1 MDNDSI
7 IDTNDFVQMA
17 CEFPVRTGIFTFSL
31 PAFAAF
37 QLLNGLVNGGS
48 LAVIAGFAVVATICS
63 ILLAQY
69 QVAAYRR
76 ERIARHWPEP

>member
-1 MDNDSI
+1 MDT
-7 IDTNDFVQMA
+7 DTILDTTDFVRMA
-17 CEFPVRTGIFTFSL
+17 RDFPLRTGLFTFSL

-37 QLLNGLVNGGS
+37 QLFNGFVNGGS
-48 LAVIAGFAVVATICS
+48 LTVIAGFAVVATICS

-76 ERIARHWPEP
+76 ERIARRWPQP